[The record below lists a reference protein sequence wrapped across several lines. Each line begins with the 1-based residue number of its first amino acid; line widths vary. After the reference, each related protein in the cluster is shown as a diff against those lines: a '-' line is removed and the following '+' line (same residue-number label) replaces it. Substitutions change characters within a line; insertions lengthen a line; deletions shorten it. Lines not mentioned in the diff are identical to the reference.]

1 MTAIEAKYNE
11 IMVFLGE
18 RKNIKS
24 IEPKDFN
31 LESKEFK
38 NIISEMEKD
47 GNIEKGYWFID
58 NPCYAFRGL
67 TSQGTNFLEN
77 NDKKQYSKI
86 EKTEITYNN
95 NINIHGNNYGNAV
108 SGNGNTIQSPLE
120 QKLMELIE
128 AISSSQLSNKEQIIA
143 ELQHSRKD
151 KVSIQQTLGKIL
163 TRGAEVSSLVSMIT
177 GILTL

>member
-1 MTAIEAKYNE
+1 MTPNDAKYNE
-11 IMVFLGE
+11 IMIFLGE

-31 LESKEFK
+31 IESKDFK

-67 TSQGTNFLEN
+67 TYKGTSFLQN

-86 EKTEITYNN
+86 EKTEVTCNN
-95 NINIHGNNYGNAV
+95 NVNINGNNYGNAM
-108 SGNGNTIQSPLE
+108 SGNSNTIQSPLD
-120 QKLMELIE
+120 QKIIELIDT
-128 AISSSQLSNKEQIIA
+128 ISKSQLSDKEQIIE
-143 ELQHSRKD
+143 ELQHSKKD
-151 KVSIQQTLGKIL
+151 KVGIQQTLGKLL